1 MIAIGLDPSMAA
13 FGYSVIA
20 GHAVWAAGVWTTAP
34 NKRAGAKDDQGE
46 RFGFLAKSLA
56 ELARATLAH
65 AEGTAFVD
73 QGLVLFVEATTLQAQ
88 KSRWNASMLGRARG
102 IVDGVA
108 AARGLEV
115 FEVDADQ
122 RKRVVPFATR
132 ADKVS
137 KAQIRT
143 AVLELYPAA
152 LTYLPDTV
160 LGHNASD
167 AVALAHVG
175 SELWRFQRQ
184 LKSARSGP

>member
-13 FGYSVIA
+13 FGYSVILR
-20 GHAVWAAGVWTTAP
+20 HDVLSAGVWRTEP
-34 NKRAGAKDDQGE
+34 SKRAGAKDDQGE
-46 RFGFLAKSLA
+46 RFGFLATSLA
-56 ELARATLAH
+56 ELVRVDR
-65 AEGTAFVD
+65 TAFAD
-73 QGLVLFVEATTLQAQ
+73 AELVLFVEATTLQAQ

-108 AARGLEV
+108 AAHGLEV

-152 LTYLPDTV
+152 LTYLPDTA
-160 LGHNASD
+160 LGHGASD

-175 SELWRFQRQ
+175 SELWRFRRQ

>member
-46 RFGFLAKSLA
+46 RFGFLASKLA
-56 ELARATLAH
+56 ELART
-65 AEGTAFVD
+65 ENTAFTDSEV
-73 QGLVLFVEATTLQAQ
+73 VLFVEATTLQVQ

-108 AARGLEV
+108 GALGLQV

-152 LTYLPDTV
+152 VTYLPDTV